1 MKVHYILVMLDL
13 YKIIRTRNQF
23 FKTDLDT
30 GLTRD
35 TDPDLG
41 LTSITDQDLGLT
53 YNTNPDLGGSH
64 SVDPDPHH

>member
-30 GLTRD
+30 GLSRD

-53 YNTNPDLGGSH
+53 SNTNPDLGLTSNT
-64 SVDPDPHH
+64 DPEPCK

>member
-41 LTSITDQDLGLT
+41 LTCNKNPDLGLT
-53 YNTNPDLGGSH
+53 SNT
-64 SVDPDPHH
+64 DPEPCK